1 MSQEINTVFC
11 HDGQEH
17 HFDVR
22 EAEDMGRFERALEVL
37 GAREKETPK
46 TGKASEMLKHNA
58 DMIKEF
64 FDNCLGSGAG
74 AAVFTEKS
82 NVGLCYDAYMAF
94 IDMVNQHPDERR
106 IPSDTPETAARL
118 QIPDSSAPQN
128 LSALLPCEKT

>member
-11 HDGQEH
+11 HNGQEY

-22 EAEDMGRFERALEVL
+22 DAEDMGRFERALEVL

-74 AAVFTEKS
+74 AAVCTEKS
-82 NVGLCYDAYMAF
+82 NGGLCYDAYMAV
-94 IDMVNQHPDERR
+94 IDMVNQQKDS
-106 IPSDTPETAARL
+106 IGNAGDTIRQYTAGRAKRN
-118 QIPDSSAPQN
+118 S
-128 LSALLPCEKT
+128 K